1 MARRLQEQLRE
12 RSGLF
17 QYYDLSNLEP
27 EENNPDHED
36 NHNPNLRSQPEEEP
50 NRRISTDLQNQ
61 EQERLRAQE
70 NLRDT
75 METPVPN
82 FPMASSS
89 ATPVP
94 ESPIATP
101 SVEENSMNDENAAD
115 TASFHTD
122 HASEATDANME
133 PVYNSIIQENATGN
147 DIIIEDQDTHWP
159 ESEKIQAAC
168 TSFTFD
174 IPNQQL
180 HRFLRET
187 EAHLDC
193 LVVAAKKSR
202 NEAVSSELN
211 TEEKKLSQAAK
222 QKEFNCW
229 LETKTAKA
237 ILRDKIHPSRILAS

>member
-1 MARRLQEQLRE
+1 MFAQTSSQEQLQQMARRLQEQLSE

-50 NRRISTDLQNQ
+50 NRRISSDLQNQ

-70 NLRDT
+70 NLRET
-75 METPVPN
+75 METPVPDS
-82 FPMASSS
+82 PMASSS

-101 SVEENSMNDENAAD
+101 SAEENSMNDEHAAD

-133 PVYNSIIQENATGN
+133 PVYNSIIQENAT
-147 DIIIEDQDTHWP
+147 IIMTLL
-159 ESEKIQAAC
+159 SKIKTLTGQNPRRSKLHAPRSLLISPISSC
-168 TSFTFD
+168 TSFCEK
-174 IPNQQL
+174 
-180 HRFLRET
+180 LRLT
-187 EAHLDC
+187 
-193 LVVAAKKSR
+193 
-202 NEAVSSELN
+202 
-211 TEEKKLSQAAK
+211 
-222 QKEFNCW
+222 W
-229 LETKTAKA
+229 
-237 ILRDKIHPSRILAS
+237 IASW